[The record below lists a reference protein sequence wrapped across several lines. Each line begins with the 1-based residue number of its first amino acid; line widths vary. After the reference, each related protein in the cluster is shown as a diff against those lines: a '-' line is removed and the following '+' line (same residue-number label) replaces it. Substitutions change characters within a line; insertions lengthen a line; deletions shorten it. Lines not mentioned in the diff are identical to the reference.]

1 MHLDQEGLEQQGH
14 KEQRGCKGQLVLL
27 EAQAQRALLV
37 ELDCRA
43 QQEQRELLAVKAAL
57 VQRDFLVQQE
67 PREQLV

>member
-14 KEQRGCKGQLVLL
+14 KEQQGCKGQLVLL

-43 QQEQRELLAVKAAL
+43 QLEQRELLAVKVAL
-57 VQRDFLVQQE
+57 ERRGCKAQL
-67 PREQLV
+67 EQLV